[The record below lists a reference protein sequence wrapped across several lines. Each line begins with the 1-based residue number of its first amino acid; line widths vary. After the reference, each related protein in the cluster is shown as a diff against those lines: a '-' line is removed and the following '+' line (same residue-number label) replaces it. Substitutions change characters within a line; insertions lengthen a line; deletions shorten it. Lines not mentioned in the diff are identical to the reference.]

1 MAGAIDDVLPREPN
15 LIVPVKIL
23 INPITEV

>member
-1 MAGAIDDVLPREPN
+1 MAGAIDDALPREPN